1 MILHRFCSQE
11 EFDRYMRGELLV
23 NEKDHSKFSK
33 STSIGFCWFWEE
45 PWYAIEHLSG
55 IVNRDICITV
65 ETDSKNVTESMG
77 YYWGEDGPD
86 WFPNTVALHTTT
98 NDLDW
103 WKQQTSSDMMSRT
116 DRKSER

>member
-45 PWYAIEHLSG
+45 PWYAIEYLSG
-55 IVNRDICITV
+55 IVNRDICIRGITNIYYKCY
-65 ETDSKNVTESMG
+65 SKVIFLQKYT
-77 YYWGEDGPD
+77 
-86 WFPNTVALHTTT
+86 
-98 NDLDW
+98 
-103 WKQQTSSDMMSRT
+103 
-116 DRKSER
+116 

>member
-33 STSIGFCWFWEE
+33 STSIGFCWFWKE
-45 PWYAIEHLSG
+45 PWYAIEYLSG

-77 YYWGEDGPD
+77 YYLGEDGPD
-86 WFPNTVALHTTT
+86 WFPEYCCTSYDNKRFRLVEAT
-98 NDLDW
+98 NKFRYDEPD
-103 WKQQTSSDMMSRT
+103 
-116 DRKSER
+116 

>member
-45 PWYAIEHLSG
+45 PWYAIEYLSG

-77 YYWGEDGPD
+77 VLLGRRW
-86 WFPNTVALHTTT
+86 TRLVSRILLHFIR
-98 NDLDW
+98 
-103 WKQQTSSDMMSRT
+103 QRT
-116 DRKSER
+116 I

>member
-11 EFDRYMRGELLV
+11 GFDRYMRGELLV

-45 PWYAIEHLSG
+45 PWYAIEYLSG

-86 WFPNTVALHTTT
+86 WFPEYCC
-98 NDLDW
+98 
-103 WKQQTSSDMMSRT
+103 TSYDNERFRLVEAT
-116 DRKSER
+116 DKFRYDEPD

>member
-45 PWYAIEHLSG
+45 PWYALNI
-55 IVNRDICITV
+55 
-65 ETDSKNVTESMG
+65 
-77 YYWGEDGPD
+77 
-86 WFPNTVALHTTT
+86 
-98 NDLDW
+98 
-103 WKQQTSSDMMSRT
+103 
-116 DRKSER
+116 

>member
-45 PWYAIEHLSG
+45 PWYAIEYLSG
-55 IVNRDICITV
+55 IVHRDICITV

-86 WFPNTVALHTTT
+86 WFLEYCC
-98 NDLDW
+98 
-103 WKQQTSSDMMSRT
+103 TSYDNKRFRLVEAT
-116 DRKSER
+116 DKFRYDDPD